1 MCFEI
6 NLMTLN
12 SLDIAQLKNSW
23 YGNLI
28 TLLLGS
34 QGRLDKK
41 FKKAFRVNYS
51 VDQKSCFFKIC
62 FYNDKHQSVFVFYL
76 AIRNLIHTTILSM
89 FTSCIKIGLFML
101 LKFDFFNFNTTTYFN
116 FYVHFIHGKKFYII
130 LFICMK

>member
-34 QGRLDKK
+34 
-41 FKKAFRVNYS
+41 
-51 VDQKSCFFKIC
+51 
-62 FYNDKHQSVFVFYL
+62 
-76 AIRNLIHTTILSM
+76 
-89 FTSCIKIGLFML
+89 
-101 LKFDFFNFNTTTYFN
+101 
-116 FYVHFIHGKKFYII
+116 
-130 LFICMK
+130 